1 MIALV
6 VIVGVLAS
14 SVVVGLVAG
23 KAGAS
28 PQAPVPPEESRPTP
42 ALLRAARRRAA
53 EELIDRAFGPE
64 TNRRGE

>member
-6 VIVGVLAS
+6 VIVGVLAVS
-14 SVVVGLVAG
+14 GLWALVAG

-28 PQAPVPPEESRPTP
+28 TEAPVPPDESRPTP
-42 ALLRAARRRAA
+42 ALLRAARVRAA
-53 EELIDRAFGPE
+53 EDLIDRAFGPE